1 VIPHAPGLAGRDDD
15 SPQDRSWG
23 VSLLFA
29 VPGPEQPAPLDG
41 DWLADLRLDQLISQV
56 TSGRDSYQ
64 LAQLLRSRLR
74 PADQIRFRQEVCRDF
89 EGPEVGDVW
98 RTFGHQ
104 LAVTRSCLARSDRM
118 RHKWERGLWLLE
130 AALQYVQAVEQL
142 SAALHATKFSSAG
155 LRAVRDY
162 LRTYQE
168 SSEFSDL
175 AREGREV
182 AAELGAIHYTV
193 KVTGNRVAVGRFLG
207 EPDLSE
213 EVTEAFR
220 RFQQDASA
228 GREFDLI
235 RPEWLDPVG
244 LRILDRVARLFPE
257 PFAHL
262 ERFWARALQFRNPV
276 IVELDREAQFY
287 LAYLEFLAPLREAG
301 LPVCYAE
308 VVEVGAPVGAESTYD
323 LVLARKLV
331 GLGQP
336 VVVNDFSLTGDERIL
351 VVSGPNQGGKTTFAV
366 TVGQVFHLAALGL
379 PVAGASARIHVC
391 DAVLTHFGRTE
402 ELGDLQGRLE
412 ADLAALAGIFS
423 RATDRSIVILNETFG
438 SASLQDARSLGRRTL
453 ERLVAIGV
461 RGVYVTFIDELA
473 EMGPA
478 MVSLVSM
485 VDPEDPAER
494 TFKVL
499 RRPPDGL
506 AYALAIA
513 RKYGL
518 THDQLLE
525 RLRT

>member
-1 VIPHAPGLAGRDDD
+1 MIPDVPGLAGSDDD
-15 SPQDRSWG
+15 SPQDRSRG

-29 VPGPEQPAPLDG
+29 GWGPEQPEPSDG
-41 DWLADLRLDQLISQV
+41 DWLLDLRLDQLISQV

-64 LAQLLRSRLR
+64 LAPLFRSRLR
-74 PADQIRFRQEVCRDF
+74 TPEQVRYRQEVCRDF
-89 EGPEVGDVW
+89 ERSEMADAW

-104 LAVTRSCLARSDRM
+104 LALTRSRLDRADRT
-118 RHKWERGLWLLE
+118 RHKWERELWHLE
-130 AALQYVQAVEQL
+130 AVLHYVQAVEGL
-142 SAALHATKFSSAG
+142 SAAVHPPGLSSAG
-155 LRAVRDY
+155 LLAVRDY
-162 LRTYQE
+162 LLTYQE

-175 AREGREV
+175 AREGREA
-182 AAELGAIHYTV
+182 AAELGAIRYSV
-193 KVTGNRVAVGRFLG
+193 KVAGNRVSVGRFLG
-207 EPDLSE
+207 EPDLSD

-220 RFQQDASA
+220 RFQQDASE
-228 GREFDLI
+228 GREFGLT
-235 RPEWLDPVG
+235 RPEWLDPVE

-262 ERFWARALQFRNPV
+262 ERFCARALQFRNPV

-287 LAYLEFLAPLREAG
+287 RAYLEFLAPLREAG

-308 VVEVGAPVGAESTYD
+308 VVDAGAPVGAESTYD

-331 GLGQP
+331 DLGQP
-336 VVVNDFSLTGDERIL
+336 IVVNDFGFTGPERIL

-379 PVAGASARIHVC
+379 PVAGAGARIHVC

-412 ADLAALAGIFS
+412 ADLAALAQIFF
-423 RATDRSIVILNETFG
+423 RATDRSVVILNETFG

-453 ERLVAIGV
+453 EQLVAIGV

-478 MVSLVSM
+478 MVSMVSM

-494 TFKVL
+494 TFKL
-499 RRPPDGL
+499 QRRPPDGL

-513 RKYGL
+513 HKYGL

-525 RLRT
+525 RLRA

>member
-1 VIPHAPGLAGRDDD
+1 MIPYAFGPIGGGDE
-15 SPQDRSWG
+15 SPQDRSRG

-29 VPGPEQPAPLDG
+29 GPAPEQPGTSDG
-41 DWLADLRLDQLISQV
+41 DWLVDLRLDQLISQV

-64 LAQLLRSRLR
+64 LTPLLRSRLPTPGAVR
-74 PADQIRFRQEVCRDF
+74 YRQEVCRDF
-89 EGPEVGDVW
+89 ERSEVADAW

-104 LAVTRSCLARSDRM
+104 LAATRARLDRADRT
-118 RHKWERGLWLLE
+118 RHKWERALWHLE
-130 AALQYVQAVEQL
+130 AVLHYVQAVEGL
-142 SAALHATKFSSAG
+142 SVALHPSGFSSAG
-155 LRAVRDY
+155 LLAVQDY
-162 LRTYQE
+162 LRAYQE
-168 SSEFSDL
+168 SSEFSGL
-175 AREGREV
+175 AREGRGA
-182 AAELGAIHYTV
+182 AAELGAIRYSV
-193 KVTGNRVAVGRFLG
+193 KVAGNRVSVGRLVG

-220 RFQQDASA
+220 RFQQDASE

-235 RPEWLDPVG
+235 RPEWLDPVE

-257 PFAHL
+257 PFTHL
-262 ERFWARALQFRNPV
+262 EQFCARAPQFRHPV

-287 LAYLEFLAPLREAG
+287 LAYLDFLAPLREAG
-301 LPVCYAE
+301 LPTCYPE
-308 VVEVGAPVGAESTYD
+308 MVGPGAPIMAESTYD

-331 GLGQP
+331 DLDQP
-336 VVVNDFSLTGDERIL
+336 IVVNDLGFTGPERIL

-379 PVAGASARIHVC
+379 PVAGARARIPVC

-412 ADLAALAGIFS
+412 ADLAALAQIFS

-478 MVSLVSM
+478 MVSMVST

-494 TFKVL
+494 TFKL
-499 RRPPDGL
+499 QRRPPDGL

-513 RKYGL
+513 HKYGL
-518 THDQLLE
+518 TRDQLLE
-525 RLRT
+525 RLRA